1 MTALQFLADSS
12 ANDAIREKLR
22 EFPNRVY
29 FPNFG
34 KGDNIFKE
42 GIDID
47 RVLFTVPGTNFK
59 IYWYGFLIT
68 IGILLAMIYGFRRM
82 KTVGIDPDRATDAVI
97 GGLIGAI
104 FGARF
109 YYIIF
114 NTEGMKF
121 SEFFDIRD
129 GGLAIYGG
137 LIGAILVGGIIAKI
151 RKLKLTALLDVVAP
165 CFLIGQCIGR
175 WGNFFN
181 QEAFGCNT
189 DSLFGMS
196 GGRIQE
202 WITDQYPSTTY
213 FANFGTTLDA
223 SQPVHP
229 CFLYESLWCLLG
241 FVLLAIFAKKIRRY
255 DGQIFLIYICW
266 YGAERAVVESLRTD
280 SLVIGNVRVSQIL
293 AITCVVISIILQIAI
308 GTKVKRMGVDY
319 RMYKDTN
326 ESKQMLAEYEAAKF
340 VKEPEDDTN
349 EDTAST
355 DEVAETDT
363 TDSSESDETPAETDT
378 NQTEKE

>member
-1 MTALQFLADSS
+1 MLLTSPIS
-12 ANDAIREKLR
+12 
-22 EFPNRVY
+22 FPNL
-29 FPNFG
+29 
-34 KGDNIFKE
+34 
-42 GIDID
+42 GITVDPSP
-47 RVLFTVPGTNFK
+47 VAFTVMGK
-59 IYWYGFLIT
+59 DIYWYGIIIAGGF
-68 IGILLAMIYGFRRM
+68 LLAVLYMLYRA
-82 KTVGIDPDRATDAVI
+82 KTFGITQDDVLDLVLWAVPI
-97 GGLIGAI
+97 GVIC
-104 FGARF
+104 ARLYYCVF
-109 YYIIF
+109 YWDLYRDNPISMLYIW
-114 NTEGMKF
+114 E
-121 SEFFDIRD
+121 

-137 LIGAILVGGIIAKI
+137 IIGSLLVGFLVAKI
-151 RKLKLTALLDVVAP
+151 RKVKFLPLLDIVGIG
-165 CFLIGQCIGR
+165 FLLGQGIGR

>member
-82 KTVGIDPDRATDAVI
+82 KTVGIDPDRATDSVI

-137 LIGAILVGGIIAKI
+137 LIGAIIVGGIIAKV

-181 QEAFGCNT
+181 QEAFGANT
-189 DSLFGMS
+189 KLPWGMIS
-196 GGRIQE
+196 NTTMEYISNHYDELGGKV
-202 WITDQYPSTTY
+202 S
-213 FANFGTTLDA
+213 ALD
-223 SQPVHP
+223 PIHP
-229 CFLYESLWCLLG
+229 CFLYESIWCLIG
-241 FVLLAIFAKKIRRY
+241 FIILHFYLKHRKF
-255 DGQIFLIYICW
+255 DGEVFLMYTGW
-266 YGAERAVVESLRTD
+266 YGLGRFFIEGLRTD
-280 SLVIGNVRVSQIL
+280 SLYL
-293 AITCVVISIILQIAI
+293 
-308 GTKVKRMGVDY
+308 
-319 RMYKDTN
+319 
-326 ESKQMLAEYEAAKF
+326 
-340 VKEPEDDTN
+340 
-349 EDTAST
+349 
-355 DEVAETDT
+355 
-363 TDSSESDETPAETDT
+363 
-378 NQTEKE
+378 